1 MASVF
6 FYASHLTTESILAI
20 NQRQFAREC
29 PASADQ
35 AFGPAIRGCRSQFD
49 FTLLFEETILT
60 LLPCIV
66 FILLVFFRAIALLRE
81 APVTKTDWAV
91 TAKTVSFKVTV

>member
-1 MASVF
+1 MASVVS
-6 FYASHLTTESILAI
+6 YVSHLTMENILSVKH
-20 NQRQFAREC
+20 RQIARAC
-29 PASADQ
+29 PAAADQ

-49 FTLLFEETILT
+49 FTLFFEETILT

-66 FILLVFFRAIALLRE
+66 FMVLAVFRIIALLRE

-91 TAKTVSFKVTV
+91 TAKTVSCEDTF